1 MSLNVRSDW
10 KFIQFRLDWNSFFCI
25 FYLIGLL
32 WIINGI
38 LLPLEYTRHISVTC
52 SDSCYFISHMD
63 TFQKRGVCLP
73 DFVDLL
79 GLRWFHPFFLVFV
92 LFSAVELAKKSNHCI
107 ICLSVYTEIFLTS
120 MCCGSRVSR
129 GCLILASIA
138 WNGHN
143 LLQWPY
149 QDRDGP
155 VESEV

>member
-1 MSLNVRSDW
+1 MFDQIENSFNSDW
-10 KFIQFRLDWNSFFCI
+10 IGTVSSVFFIWLG
-25 FYLIGLL
+25 YYGLL
-32 WIINGI
+32 MEYYYHLSTPGTS
-38 LLPLEYTRHISVTC
+38 LLPVLIHATSYPTWTHFRSGA
-52 SDSCYFISHMD
+52 S
-63 TFQKRGVCLP
+63 CLP
-73 DFVDLL
+73 YFVDLL